1 MPVIGVRELRE
12 HTAEVLRQVR
22 EQKAEYVITYQG
34 RPVAFL
40 SPVDEEA
47 VETAMVRA
55 GRASAGD
62 GWEAYLRL
70 IDEIRSNPL
79 RQHPAQDLMDEIR
92 R

>member
-1 MPVIGVRELRE
+1 M
-12 HTAEVLRQVR
+12 R

-55 GRASAGD
+55 GRESAGD

-79 RQHPAQDLMDEIR
+79 RQHPTQDLMDETR